1 LYDGACFVS
10 FEHGGDATTL
20 LSALGNYL
28 NVYDENSSPNEIKAA
43 LARLAPV
50 LKKKQ
55 VLVISDNLES
65 ILPQGKAALEIAART
80 ALWDV
85 LLELAKMGAGVLLTT
100 GDTSFGD
107 GRLAPGRQ
115 TVYLPLSG
123 LLRDDAYILA
133 SQLLS
138 DLGIDRN
145 CAPYEDLQELLKQ
158 LDYSPLAIQLVLPAL
173 RERSL
178 ATIRTEFAELLPTFV
193 DDTATGRNRSLLA
206 SLEYSSRRLSE
217 EQRALLLRLAAV
229 EEGAS
234 EDSLLEITQIPK
246 AAWASLR
253 PSLEQ
258 VALLTAERA
267 HEGTDVPFLHLHP
280 VLVSYLQ
287 SQKEMLRD
295 VQR

>member
-1 LYDGACFVS
+1 LSGMGKTALAREAADWLTRTKLYDGACFVS
-10 FEHGGDATTL
+10 FEHGGDAPTL

-28 NVYDENSSPNEIKAA
+28 NVYDGNSSPNEIKAA
-43 LARLAPV
+43 LAGLAPV
-50 LKKKQ
+50 LKKEQ
-55 VLVISDNLES
+55 VLVIADNLES

-115 TVYLPLSG
+115 TMYLPLSG

-145 CAPYEDLQELLKQ
+145 RAPYEELQELLKQ

-173 RERSL
+173 GERSL
-178 ATIRTEFAELLPTFV
+178 ATIREEALPK
-193 DDTATGRNRSLLA
+193 
-206 SLEYSSRRLSE
+206 LE
-217 EQRALLLRLAAV
+217 A
-229 EEGAS
+229 
-234 EDSLLEITQIPK
+234 
-246 AAWASLR
+246 
-253 PSLEQ
+253 
-258 VALLTAERA
+258 
-267 HEGTDVPFLHLHP
+267 
-280 VLVSYLQ
+280 
-287 SQKEMLRD
+287 RD
-295 VQR
+295 W